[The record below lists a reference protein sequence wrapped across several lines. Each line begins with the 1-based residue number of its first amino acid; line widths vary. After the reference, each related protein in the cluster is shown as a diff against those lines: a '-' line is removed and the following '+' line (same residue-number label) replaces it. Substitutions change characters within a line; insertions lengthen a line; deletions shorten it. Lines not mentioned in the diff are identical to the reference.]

1 MLARYMEIVLVKIS
15 KNWILPIRIPLYS
28 VVIFPGLWSK
38 ICRFLRKMVKN
49 RQITANKILFNVVAK
64 RLRCG

>member
-1 MLARYMEIVLVKIS
+1 MLARYMEIVLVKIGYY
-15 KNWILPIRIPLYS
+15 IPLYS